1 MELST
6 AVALRSS
13 GPPLVQE
20 ITYRHVFSPA
30 DIRDVLFLSYDVFK
44 FVCIKLGEALLL
56 LVARELEP
64 GLSQSLKHMFLILKL
79 KQMDLMSWLV

>member
-13 GPPLVQE
+13 GPPLVQG
-20 ITYRHVFSPA
+20 ITYRHVFSPT
-30 DIRDVLFLSYDVFK
+30 DIRDVLLLSYNVFK
-44 FVCIKLGEALLL
+44 FVCIKLGEALL

-79 KQMDLMSWLV
+79 KQTDLMTWLV